1 MLEIRDLRAGYGKIE
16 VLHGISIEVQPGEI
30 VCVIGPNGA
39 GKTTMLRS
47 MFGLTN
53 IMSGHIIFAG
63 EEITGVKPH
72 LVIGKGIVY
81 VPQEK
86 NIFPSL
92 TVLENL
98 ELGAYNADGH
108 QLKESLG
115 RIYQRFPV
123 LKERRDQRAGTLSG
137 GERQM
142 LALGRGLM
150 SSPKLM
156 LLDEPSLGLAPK
168 IIEALFTHIQEI
180 HDAGTTMLLVEQN
193 ARRALAIADRAYVL
207 DLGQIRFEGSGEE
220 LLTDEQVQKAYLG
233 G

>member
-1 MLEIRDLRAGYGKIE
+1 MLEIRSLHAGYGKIE
-16 VLHGISIEVQPGEI
+16 VLYGISIQVQPGEI

-39 GKTTMLRS
+39 GKTTTLRS
-47 MFGLTN
+47 VFGLTN
-53 IMSGHIIFAG
+53 IMNGYIIFAG
-63 EEITGVKPH
+63 EEITGIKPH
-72 LVIGKGIVY
+72 SAIGKGIVY

-98 ELGAYNADGH
+98 ELGAYNADSH
-108 QLKESLG
+108 QLQESLE

-123 LKERRDQRAGTLSG
+123 LKERRDQWAGTLSG

-168 IIEALFTHIQEI
+168 IIESLFTHIQEI
-180 HDAGTTMLLVEQN
+180 HNAGTTILLVEQN

-207 DLGQIRFEGSGEE
+207 DLGQVRFEGSGEE
-220 LLTDEQVQKAYLG
+220 LLTDKQVQKAYLG